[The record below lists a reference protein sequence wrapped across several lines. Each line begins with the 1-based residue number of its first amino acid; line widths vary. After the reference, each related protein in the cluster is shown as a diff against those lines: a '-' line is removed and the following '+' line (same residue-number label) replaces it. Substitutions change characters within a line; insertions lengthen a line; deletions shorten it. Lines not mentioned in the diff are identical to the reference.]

1 MCSSLI
7 EVDEEIEGEQ
17 IGSRNYRFSRIGEAV
32 SIKHP
37 SDSQFDLDSPPT
49 RPIAISNRFRLL
61 FVAHSQ
67 GFCVARIKE
76 VKELAAKLKNDDVKD
91 KERQPSIQELSIVDV
106 PAGKVS
112 ILALSRD
119 DSMLAATVDHHIH
132 FYAVSSLLHKEQKP
146 SYSVSADDSSYITDM
161 RWAQLSVKEY
171 VVLLHNGKLYQGCG
185 QSPLKDIMDSVDA
198 VEWSEQG
205 DSVAVARKNIL
216 SILSSQLKE
225 KRSFSLSF
233 KSVIGDSD
241 ANSVIKVNCIRWV
254 RPDCIMVG
262 CLQLN
267 DEGEEEN
274 YLVQVI
280 TSKGGCIDDASSI
293 PIVLS
298 FYDIFPDYQ
307 VDVVPG
313 ASGPHLLLQYFDS
326 QQLAFVAN
334 RKNLTQHVIL
344 FGWGLSGK
352 MNDAAAIE
360 ILNDSWNPRIEPQ
373 GNEDDNIILGLSIHN
388 IFENDNV
395 TYLLGDVETEV
406 PPCCNLLCLTID
418 GKISVFDFASA
429 AEASNSVEISD
440 LSHEEYGAPLKVS
453 ASDRSAE
460 VSSTVWDKKEAD
472 TSARVGTHI
481 SSGKGLLNTEVAEA
495 AIPDQ
500 FSALFNQGKEKSLQ
514 YDQSPKGYQERTS
527 TQTTQT
533 HDRDTHQ
540 TNYAGLQLKSA
551 KQASLQNFNLV
562 NLEPDAQGLS
572 KSNIQTISE
581 AEPSTGF
588 STRDVFK
595 DGTNPDT
602 AKMLQIGHTAK
613 PPNNLFTTDVR
624 SGSLFSTPSA
634 IASPHQDL
642 SNLKK
647 YASPLVNSSGRI
659 SLSGAVNIQ
668 SSVAF
673 NSTQVPAPQNFDTG
687 KFSFNPQKK
696 FSNPSSTQV
705 QSLEANSL
713 KQYQDI
719 EEIVEK
725 MDSLL
730 ENIEGK
736 GGFVDAS
743 VAFQES
749 SVEALEE
756 KIFVVSRRCREW
768 KVTLDEQISE
778 MQDLLD
784 KTLQVFSRKVYMEG
798 IFKQARDTRY
808 WDLWN
813 RQRLSSELEL
823 KRRHIVEA
831 NKACES
837 IFALSILVSF
847 YLYLDSIGSFNQ
859 ELTNQL
865 IELERHFNILE
876 LNRFGDGGG
885 LQMDRRTSQKWHGQS
900 RHIQSLQ
907 SLYSTTEAQLIA
919 AEQLSEN
926 LSKQMSVLNIE
937 SPAKA
942 HTIKKELFD
951 TIGLSYDASSF
962 SSPGKEKISATP
974 LNKKLLS
981 SASVATIERTRRDH
995 NSLAKTHEPETAR
1008 RRRDSLDRNWVSVA
1022 PPRTTVKRIVLHEDQ
1037 DGLHGNRSPFPLDR
1051 QHISNPLSRGM
1062 MDTPPK
1068 SSSFSQNQLKS
1079 KGIFDI
1085 QDQFSNQSP
1094 SNGLTERGNR
1104 VPNTMTSEVSSHTA
1118 LLSTASAGQ
1127 SRPETAGWTNEKLG
1141 HAFPT
1146 KSTGSFI
1153 LGEHKPV
1160 QQFGQNPHEAQ
1171 FSSSR
1176 FPVQPLFGTKT
1187 GMENS
1192 DNKTSFSYAEGS
1204 DLSGQNS
1211 SFPAISPSNVPSFP
1225 ASSVQSDSKISWKLS
1240 DGASTKQ
1247 SLHVEPTSSYS
1258 PSLLQGLNSSSLT
1271 TTNFSPAHL
1280 ASSPKQS
1287 ESALFGE
1294 LIPTS
1299 KASVA
1304 ADQSTAE
1311 CQPLVSSPL
1320 TFPTTFSFLTPKTS
1334 TVVSPTSVGQ
1344 PTDMLSSKSKFIP
1357 EAKSSIASEPS
1368 PSDSSK
1374 SERIDTL
1381 ETPPASGSL
1390 RTVENSSDVSEPQKD
1405 EVSATQASSANA
1417 WGNGFK
1423 TITATQQSE
1432 VIPDI
1437 AGADKVS
1444 DLSAAVMQQST
1455 SIKSSSDINLGGTVN
1470 PSSDMLSN
1478 DKAETPE
1485 NVGIPFSKVSANSGI
1500 INSSVNAISSV
1511 VTQEDEMEEEAPE
1524 TSETTELSLG
1534 FLGGFGIGSTPKSD
1548 LAKPNPFGLQM
1559 TNAATPTS
1567 SIFPMPSSGE
1577 LFRPPSFSFTTLQPA
1592 QPSQS
1597 TDFGAFSGGFNGGA
1611 AGQSATA
1618 SGFGKPAQIG
1628 FGQQALG
1635 SVLGSFGQS
1644 RQLGAGLPGTGIASP
1659 GGFPSNSSG
1668 GFGSGFGGVSSTTG
1682 GFSNLASGVGG
1693 FAAAATAPGGFAAA
1707 ASAPGGFAAAASAP
1721 GGFAA
1726 AASAPGGFAAAATGA
1741 GFGSSTN
1748 GAAFPG
1754 GFGAFGG
1761 QQGGGV
1767 FSSPGT
1773 GRPPSEL
1780 FTQMRK

>member
-7 EVDEEIEGEQ
+7 EVDEEIEGDQ
-17 IGSRNYRFSRIGEAV
+17 IGSRNYRFSRIGEPV

-119 DSMLAATVDHHIH
+119 DSMLAATIDHHIH

-185 QSPLKDIMDSVDA
+185 QGPLKDIMDSVDA

-360 ILNDSWNPRIEPQ
+360 ILNDSWNPPIEPQ

-440 LSHEEYGAPLKVS
+440 LSHEEYGAPLKES

-472 TSARVGTHI
+472 TSAGVGTHI
-481 SSGKGLLNTEVAEA
+481 SSRKGLLNTEVAEA

-595 DGTNPDT
+595 HGTNPDT
-602 AKMLQIGHTAK
+602 TKMMQIGHTAK

-696 FSNPSSTQV
+696 FSIPSSTQV

-831 NKACES
+831 NK
-837 IFALSILVSF
+837 
-847 YLYLDSIGSFNQ
+847 

-962 SSPGKEKISATP
+962 SSPGEIIIVLLRHMSPKLQDDGVTHWIGIGSVLPLLGLQSKGLFYMKIKTVSMETDLP
-974 LNKKLLS
+974 FLSIGSIFLIHFQGVKDDNLNKS
-981 SASVATIERTRRDH
+981 CS
-995 NSLAKTHEPETAR
+995 
-1008 RRRDSLDRNWVSVA
+1008 
-1022 PPRTTVKRIVLHEDQ
+1022 
-1037 DGLHGNRSPFPLDR
+1037 
-1051 QHISNPLSRGM
+1051 
-1062 MDTPPK
+1062 
-1068 SSSFSQNQLKS
+1068 SQNQLKS

-1104 VPNTMTSEVSSHTA
+1104 VPNTMASEVSSHTA

-1141 HAFPT
+1141 HVFPT

-1204 DLSGQNS
+1204 DPSGQNS

-1225 ASSVQSDSKISWKLS
+1225 ASSVHSDSKISWKLS

-1304 ADQSTAE
+1304 ADQSTAVS
-1311 CQPLVSSPL
+1311 QPLVSSPL

-1334 TVVSPTSVGQ
+1334 TVVSPSPTSVGQ

-1368 PSDSSK
+1368 PSDASK

-1455 SIKSSSDINLGGTVN
+1455 STKSSSDINLGGTVN

-1524 TSETTELSLG
+1524 TSQTTELSLG
-1534 FLGGFGIGSTPKSD
+1534 FLGGFGIGSIPKSD

-1611 AGQSATA
+1611 AGQPATA

-1668 GFGSGFGGVSSTTG
+1668 GFGSGFGGVSSTSG

-1693 FAAAATAPGGFAAA
+1693 FAAAAT
-1707 ASAPGGFAAAASAP
+1707 APGGFAAAASAP